1 MTSKSAGHPS
11 RRRKLQRL
19 PLAIAVCWALSGTA
33 LGQTE
38 PAPPAEEQ
46 DKPAQPAQPASGT
59 REAPTLGAV
68 TVTAQKREED
78 LQDVPISVQV
88 LSSEKLD
95 EMSATDFDDYS
106 KLLPS
111 VSFDRG
117 EGGGSVPYMRAVAS
131 GENNN
136 HSGPQPSVGVYLD
149 EQPLTTIGGVL
160 DVHLYDIERVEA
172 LAGPQGTLYGASSEA
187 GTIRIITKKPD
198 PSGFAAGYAA
208 ELNTVS
214 HGGDGHVAEAF
225 INVPLHET
233 VAFRASIWDKK
244 DAGYIDNVL
253 GTRTFPGIDAL
264 SGGTAGTIDNSRVAR
279 KDYNTVTTKGA
290 RAALRFDF
298 GENWTVTPTVMSQR
312 QKINGNFA
320 MDPVIGDL
328 EIQKWHPELIDD
340 RFTQAALTVQGKIGN
355 FDLTYAWTHLDRDIE
370 SESDYSDYAFWY
382 DAYYNQY
389 YADLG
394 DPNAYGEIFVDDN
407 GNFIDPSQRI
417 HGEDHYQ
424 KISHELRLASPQDWR
439 FRFLVGAFW
448 QQQNHDIL
456 QDYQITNLAAVNS
469 VTGWPGSYWLTNQVR
484 HDHDEALFGEI
495 SYDITDNLTATAG
508 MRFYSYDND
517 LRGFFGF
524 GPNAWL
530 ASDYGELLCPPG
542 GGGTPVNGGPCV
554 NLDSKVDDHDHI
566 GRFNL
571 TWNIDDNKMVYVTW
585 SEGFRPGGINRNDR
599 APNPPS
605 YLADTLTNKELGWKT
620 SWLNNRLTLNGAVFQ
635 EDWKN
640 IQFSFIP
647 PGGAGLTILRNAGG
661 ARIRGFE
668 AELSWAATYN
678 FTLTGGLAL
687 YNSKLTTD
695 YCGFNDID
703 GQPVTSCPPGS
714 IDPGDPTDPT
724 DDEVVEVTPAP
735 RGTRLPVTAKVK
747 GNLVGRYVFDWMGGE
762 GFIQGAVM
770 HEGERRSYLTD
781 EDNDAYGNL
790 PAYTLVDFSAGFKRN
805 DWSLNFYIKNAFDKR
820 AELGRYAGCA
830 FACIL
835 PDLVSDYPDGQRYLL
850 TNQPRTFGV
859 RFTKEY

>member
-1 MTSKSAGHPS
+1 MTTKRAGQHS
-11 RRRKLQRL
+11 RRHRGLRKL
-19 PLAIAVCWALSGTA
+19 PLAIAVYCALTGMA
-33 LGQTE
+33 NGQE
-38 PAPPAEEQ
+38 QPAPEDPN
-46 DKPAQPAQPASGT
+46 QPK
-59 REAPTLGAV
+59 EAPTLGAV
-68 TVTAQKREED
+68 TVTAQKREEN
-78 LQDVPISVQV
+78 LQKVPISIQV
-88 LSSEKLD
+88 LGQEKL
-95 EMSATDFDDYS
+95 EEINATDFDDYS
-106 KLLPS
+106 KMLPA

-117 EGGGSVPYMRAVAS
+117 EGGGSVPYMRGIAS

-187 GTIRIITKKPD
+187 GTIRLITRKPD
-198 PSGFAAGYAA
+198 VSGFSAGYSF
-208 ELNTVS
+208 ELNTVAD
-214 HGGDGHVAEAF
+214 GGMGHVAEGF
-225 INVPLHET
+225 LNLPLGKSAAARL
-233 VAFRASIWDKK
+233 VFWDKK
-244 DAGYIDNVL
+244 DAGYIDNVP
-253 GTRTFPGIDAL
+253 GTRTFPGVDDL
-264 SGGTAGTIDNSRVAR
+264 SGGTEGTIDNSRVAGD
-279 KDYNTVTTKGA
+279 DYNDVDTRGF
-290 RAALRFDF
+290 RGALRIEL
-298 GENWTVTPTVMSQR
+298 GENWTVTPSIMTQR
-312 QKINGNFA
+312 QQINGNFA

-328 EIQKWHPELIDD
+328 QIQKWHPEEIDD
-340 RFTQAALTVQGKIGN
+340 RFTQSSLTVQGKIGN

-370 SESDYSDYAFWY
+370 SEADYSDYAFWY

-389 YADLG
+389 YAGYDN
-394 DPNAYGEIFVDDN
+394 PYGELFVDDN
-407 GNFIDPSQRI
+407 GNYIDPSQRI
-417 HGEDHYQ
+417 HGEDNYQ
-424 KISHELRLASPQDWR
+424 KTSHELRIASPQDWR
-439 FRFLVGAFW
+439 VRFLLGAFW
-448 QQQNHDIL
+448 QQQNHNIL

-484 HDHDEALFGEI
+484 HDHDEAFFGEV
-495 SYDITDNLTATAG
+495 SFDITENLTATAG

-530 ASDYGELLCPPG
+530 ASSYGELLCPPG

-554 NLDSKVDDHDHI
+554 NLDSRVDDRDHI

-571 TWNIDDNKMVYVTW
+571 TWNINDTKMVYVTW

-620 SWLNNRLTLNGAVFQ
+620 SWLNNRLTLNGAVFE

-668 AELSWAATYN
+668 ADLSWAATYN
-678 FTLTGGLAL
+678 FTLTGGIAL

-703 GQPVTSCPPGS
+703 GMPVTSCPPGTV
-714 IDPGDPTDPT
+714 IPNDPTDPS

-735 RGTRLPVTAKVK
+735 KGTRLPVTAKIK

-762 GFIQGAVM
+762 GFVQGALV

-781 EDNDAYGNL
+781 EDNDTYGNL
-790 PAYTLVDFSAGFKRN
+790 PAYTLFDLSAGFKRDN
-805 DWSLNFYIKNAFDKR
+805 WSLSFYVKNVANKR
-820 AELGRYAGCA
+820 AELGRFAGCA
-830 FACIL
+830 FACVL
-835 PDLVSDYPDGQRYLL
+835 PDLVSEYPDGQRYLL
-850 TNQPRTFGV
+850 VSQPRTFGIK
-859 RFTKEY
+859 FSQEF